1 LPIAESTAPPATRPS
16 TPQANAKI
24 NRRGRLQRS
33 SLLSTAKSRPGLPH
47 GSVQFKNRIL
57 PVAPLLPQAPIPK
70 SPARLLLASPRPQT
84 RRGPACGSPPP
95 PTPQIAAMEPD
106 PVAVGAPSSPP
117 AASSPPQ
124 LQPRDDE
131 ERGALECADP
141 ASLDRCTAGGDSK
154 TDAPPSPMPAT
165 PQPSPQQP
173 AGEDAAASCEVEKEQ
188 EQQQQEVVVPGVGE
202 ALRNFMEEFGDQG
215 ENSLV
220 LSPRLKEIAT
230 PDRPAAL
237 RFLGEKYNSLMERYK
252 QQVAKCADECTP
264 RYEYDGLKKKY
275 TDECAERRRLY
286 NEIIELRGN
295 IRVFC
300 RCRPLSSDEVTRGC
314 SSVIEIDPSQ
324 ETELQFV
331 PSEKERKAFKFDR
344 VFGPEDDQEAVFVE
358 TVPVVRSVMDGFNV
372 CIFAYGQTGTGKT
385 FTMEGVPENRGV
397 NYRALEE
404 LFRMSEKRSTS
415 VTYTF
420 SVSILEVYNEK
431 IRDLLDESNDQSKR
445 LDIKQSA
452 DGMQEVSG
460 LVEAPICNIDGV
472 WEKLK
477 FGARNRSV
485 GTTNAN
491 ELSSR
496 SHSLVRVTV
505 RSEHLVTG
513 QRSRSHMW
521 LVDLAGSER
530 IAKTGVQGDRLKESQ
545 FINKSLSAL
554 GDVISALASKNSHIP
569 YRNSKLTHLLQS
581 SLGGDCKTLM
591 FVQISPSSTDSGE
604 TLCSLNFASR
614 VRAVEHGPARKQAD
628 PAESLKFK
636 QMSEKLRHEEKE
648 NAQLNQSLQ
657 LMQLKYTSRENVFR
671 TLNEKVKDAEQACR
685 NYQQRIRELENE
697 LGNERKAARDSARS
711 SRPPLVPMRQRQPQG
726 RNNNYPPP
734 SGPSRSRFSKAPAG
748 QNKENIPVMTNK
760 AHLGADNKAVGKARR
775 VSLTPVIRQI
785 PIQPKRRS
793 SMAILPSLSEQ
804 LSVLNEKR
812 AASRLSHVYVPRRSV
827 AAFGSIPSTP
837 LAGHGAV
844 DATPDGAKL
853 RRIDFGS
860 SSKFTSPP
868 PPFGMLNK
876 LLTPQHKQGMAP
888 AGGPGNTS
896 RLCFSIQKKVAVS
909 LNSPGRAKP
918 SVPSG
923 TGIFNPALREQMVVG
938 RTGNALR
945 VLNKRRQ
952 SVI

>member
-1 LPIAESTAPPATRPS
+1 
-16 TPQANAKI
+16 
-24 NRRGRLQRS
+24 
-33 SLLSTAKSRPGLPH
+33 
-47 GSVQFKNRIL
+47 
-57 PVAPLLPQAPIPK
+57 
-70 SPARLLLASPRPQT
+70 
-84 RRGPACGSPPP
+84 
-95 PTPQIAAMEPD
+95 MEPD
-106 PVAVGAPSSPP
+106 PVAVGAPSS
-117 AASSPPQ
+117 SPPDTSPPRQ
-124 LQPRDDE
+124 PQPRDDDE
-131 ERGALECADP
+131 HGAVECADP
-141 ASLDRCTAGGDSK
+141 ASPDRCAAGGDPN
-154 TDAPPSPMPAT
+154 TASP
-165 PQPSPQQP
+165 PQQP
-173 AGEDAAASCEVEKEQ
+173 AGEGAAASSEVEKEQ
-188 EQQQQEVVVPGVGE
+188 EQEQEKAVPEVGE
-202 ALRNFMEEFGDQG
+202 ALRSLMEEFGDQE
-215 ENSLV
+215 ENSLI
-220 LSPRLKEIAT
+220 LSPRLKEITT

-252 QQVAKCADECTP
+252 QQVAKCADECEP
-264 RYEYDGLKKKY
+264 KYDGLKKKY
-275 TDECAERRRLY
+275 TDECAERKRIY
-286 NEIIELRGN
+286 NELIELRGN

-300 RCRPLSSDEVTRGC
+300 RCRPLNSDEVTRGC
-314 SSVIEIDPSQ
+314 SSVVEINRSQ

-331 PSEKERKAFKFDR
+331 PSEKERKAFKFDH
-344 VFGPEDDQEAVFVE
+344 VFGPEDDQDVVFSE

-404 LFRMSEKRSTS
+404 LFRMSEGRSTS
-415 VTYTF
+415 VAYMF

-445 LDIKQSA
+445 LDVKQSA
-452 DGMQEVSG
+452 DGTQEVPG
-460 LVEAPICNIDGV
+460 LVDAPIYNIDGV

-485 GTTNAN
+485 GSTNAN

-513 QRSRSHMW
+513 QRTRSHMW

-530 IAKTGVQGDRLKESQ
+530 LAKTGVEGDRLKESQ

-554 GDVISALASKNSHIP
+554 GDVISALSSKNSHIP

-591 FVQISPSSTDSGE
+591 FVQISPSSADSGE

-657 LMQLKYTSRENVFR
+657 LMQLKYASRENVFR
-671 TLNEKVKDAEQACR
+671 TLNEKVRDAEQACK
-685 NYQQRIRELENE
+685 NYQQRIRELEND
-697 LGNERKAARDSARS
+697 LGNEKKAARS

-726 RNNNYPPP
+726 RNNNYPVP
-734 SGPSRSRFSKAPAG
+734 SGPSRSRFSKAPTI
-748 QNKENIPVMTNK
+748 QNKENIPVTMNK
-760 AHLGADNKAVGKARR
+760 ANPGADPNKAVGKARR

-812 AASRLSHVYVPRRSV
+812 AASRLSHAYVPRRSV
-827 AAFGSIPSTP
+827 AAFGSIPATP
-837 LAGHGAV
+837 LAGHGTV

-860 SSKFTSPP
+860 SSKFASPP
-868 PPFGMLNK
+868 PMLGLWNK
-876 LLTPQHKQGMAP
+876 MATPQQKLGMAP
-888 AGGPGNTS
+888 AGPGNTS
-896 RLCFSIQKKVAVS
+896 RLCFSIQKRVTVS
-909 LNSPGRAKP
+909 PVRVKP

-923 TGIFNPALREQMVVG
+923 MGILNPSLREQMVVG
-938 RTGNALR
+938 RTGNARR
-945 VLNKRRQ
+945 VLNTKRRQ

>member
-1 LPIAESTAPPATRPS
+1 
-16 TPQANAKI
+16 
-24 NRRGRLQRS
+24 
-33 SLLSTAKSRPGLPH
+33 
-47 GSVQFKNRIL
+47 
-57 PVAPLLPQAPIPK
+57 
-70 SPARLLLASPRPQT
+70 
-84 RRGPACGSPPP
+84 
-95 PTPQIAAMEPD
+95 MEPD
-106 PVAVGAPSSPP
+106 PAAVGVSSPP
-117 AASSPPQ
+117 TTSPPPQ
-124 LQPRDDE
+124 LQPQDDD
-131 ERGALECADP
+131 ERGAVELERADP
-141 ASLDRCTAGGDSK
+141 AIPDRCVAGGD
-154 TDAPPSPMPAT
+154 TNDAPPPSPVSAA
-165 PQPSPQQP
+165 PQPSPQQQP
-173 AGEDAAASCEVEKEQ
+173 AGEDAAASCEVGEEEQ
-188 EQQQQEVVVPGVGE
+188 KLGTEAAPEAGE
-202 ALRNFMEEFGDQG
+202 SLRIFMEEFGDEG

-220 LSPRLKEIAT
+220 LSPRLKEITT

-237 RFLGEKYNSLMERYK
+237 RFLGEKYNSLVERYK
-252 QQVAKCADECTP
+252 QQVVKCADECAP
-264 RYEYDGLKKKY
+264 RYDSLKKKY
-275 TDECAERRRLY
+275 TDECAERKRLY
-286 NEIIELRGN
+286 NELIELRGN

-314 SSVIEIDPSQ
+314 SSVIEINPSQ

-331 PSEKERKAFKFDR
+331 PSEKERKTFKFDH
-344 VFGPEDDQEAVFVE
+344 VFGPEDDQEDVFSE

-385 FTMEGVPENRGV
+385 FTMEGIPENRGV

-404 LFRMSEKRSTS
+404 LFRMSEERKTS
-415 VTYTF
+415 IAYTF

-452 DGMQEVSG
+452 DGIQEVPG
-460 LVEAPICNIDGV
+460 LIEAPIYNIDGV

-477 FGARNRSV
+477 LGARNRSV
-485 GTTNAN
+485 GSTNAN

-521 LVDLAGSER
+521 MVDLAGSER
-530 IAKTGVQGDRLKESQ
+530 VGKTGVEGDRLKESQ

-614 VRAVEHGPARKQAD
+614 VRSVEHGPARKQAD

-657 LMQLKYTSRENVFR
+657 LMQLKYSSRENVFR
-671 TLNEKVKDAEQACR
+671 TLNEKVKDAEQACK

-711 SRPPLVPMRQRQPQG
+711 LRPPLVPMRQRQPQG
-726 RNNNYPPP
+726 RNNNYAPPP
-734 SGPSRSRFSKAPAG
+734 GPSRSRFSKAPTI
-748 QNKENIPVMTNK
+748 QNKENVPVMMSK
-760 AHLGADNKAVGKARR
+760 AHPGADNKAVGKARR

-793 SMAILPSLSEQ
+793 SMAILPSVSEQ

-812 AASRLSHVYVPRRSV
+812 AASRLSHAHMPRRSV
-827 AAFGSIPSTP
+827 ATFFGSIPATP
-837 LAGHGAV
+837 LAGRGPV

-853 RRIDFGS
+853 RRIDFSS

-868 PPFGMLNK
+868 PMLGLWNK
-876 LLTPQHKQGMAP
+876 MVTPQQKLGVAP
-888 AGGPGNTS
+888 AGGPGKTS
-896 RLCFSIQKKVAVS
+896 KLCFSIQKRVS
-909 LNSPGRAKP
+909 VSPGRAKP
-918 SVPSG
+918 S
-923 TGIFNPALREQMVVG
+923 GIINPAPREQVVVG

-945 VLNKRRQ
+945 VLNNKRRQ